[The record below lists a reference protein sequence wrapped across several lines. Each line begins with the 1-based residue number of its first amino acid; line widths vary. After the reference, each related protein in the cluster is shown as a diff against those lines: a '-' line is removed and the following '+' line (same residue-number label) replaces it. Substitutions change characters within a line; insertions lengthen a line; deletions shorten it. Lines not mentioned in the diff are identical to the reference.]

1 MDAIISICF
10 LMGTTGNIR
19 VYCRVRPFLP
29 GQNSNQTTV
38 DFVGEKGSIMIVN
51 PSKQGKDQ
59 RKSFNFNKVFGPS
72 AAQGKCMIITQKKNS
87 KK

>member
-1 MDAIISICF
+1 
-10 LMGTTGNIR
+10 MGTTGNIR

-59 RKSFNFNKVFGPS
+59 RKLFKFNKVFGPT
-72 AAQGKCMIITQKKNS
+72 AGQGRS
-87 KK
+87 LYEF